1 MYCLLLDSANKY
13 LCVGLSKDKKVIDKV
28 FYEAWQRQSEVMI
41 EEIDN
46 LLKRNNVAKKDLSAV
61 VVGVGP
67 GSYTGVRIAITIAK
81 TICYA
86 LHIKMYGVSSLKI
99 LEDNSDPTIC
109 VFNARSGRSYVGVY
123 HNDEIIL
130 DDQVMENDKL
140 LSYISSHQDYKISGD
155 AKHLGIKHEEVDV
168 IANLAKAENDINLV
182 EDIFALKP
190 KYLKEIK

>member
-1 MYCLLLDSANKY
+1 MLTLCIDTAYKY
-13 LCVGLSKDKKVIDKV
+13 LTLVLMEDDKIIDSISFECFK
-28 FYEAWQRQSEVMI
+28 RQSEEVFVYLDKLFN
-41 EEIDN
+41 ESKVD
-46 LLKRNNVAKKDLSAV
+46 KKDIDAMCITK
-61 VVGVGP
+61 GP

-99 LEDNSDPTIC
+99 LEDNDHPTIC

-155 AKHLGIKHEEVDV
+155 AKHLGIKQEEVDV

-182 EDIFALKP
+182 NDIFALKP